1 MEIQLNTSAGA
12 TQVLRTLQ
20 GALILDYSEQKLLLV
35 CNSLTHKKKNLPSQK
50 SRVIHKFFTKQRGV
64 AGYRLP
70 GSRYHT

>member
-35 CNSLTHKKKNLPSQK
+35 CNSLTHQKKKNLP
-50 SRVIHKFFTKQRGV
+50 G
-64 AGYRLP
+64 
-70 GSRYHT
+70 